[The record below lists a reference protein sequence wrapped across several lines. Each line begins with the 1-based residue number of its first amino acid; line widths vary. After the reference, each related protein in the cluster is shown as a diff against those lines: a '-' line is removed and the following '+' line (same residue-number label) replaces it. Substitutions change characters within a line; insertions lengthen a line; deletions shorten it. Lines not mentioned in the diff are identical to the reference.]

1 MMFDLNTK
9 PLRLWF
15 VAAAL
20 GLGAMTFSGPVDAR
34 GFGGFHGGGGGF
46 HGGMGGFHGGMGGIP
61 RRHGWIPRRYGWF
74 PRRHG

>member
-15 VAAAL
+15 VASAL
-20 GLGAMTFSGPVDAR
+20 GLGAMTFSGRVDAR
-34 GFGGFHGGGGGF
+34 GLVASTVVGAVSTAAWVDTTEAWVDSTAAW
-46 HGGMGGFHGGMGGIP
+46 
-61 RRHGWIPRRYGWF
+61 WIPWRYGWF